1 MAKAAEA
8 AKAASEQSSKARAEI
23 ERLNGELTRMQA
35 ALKAKEDQMK
45 LAINAAKLE
54 ASQDAAESMLQRY
67 RDGLRDG
74 ASLSRG
80 STVTLGSIAGSTPD
94 SSGMGRPSPNSFA
107 L

>member
-1 MAKAAEA
+1 M
-8 AKAASEQSSKARAEI
+8 SEQSSNRKEI
-23 ERLNGELTRMQA
+23 ERLNGEVAHLQA
-35 ALKAKEDQMK
+35 ALKAKESQME
-45 LAINAAKLE
+45 LAVNAARLE
-54 ASQDAAESMLQRY
+54 ASQAAAESMLQRY